1 MNRKI
6 YLWMVVFAVL
16 CVSIGVLLFTRNWNT
31 EKENELGIPDIPS
44 SFNQAQIEGAML
56 LKSAIHWYDQHRDK
70 DDLRIYFQELLDF
83 VGKISNMFRFVIII
97 TDENYDVIVDG
108 GANPDD
114 YRNPGI
120 LGRDMIINDDNLKD
134 GLLKLYRHLDKSEID
149 RNLFS
154 ELDKFIVSPQDRND
168 TWLTFYFDMAM
179 KVREVPPEEF
189 MADMMKINF
198 LGVWYDNK
206 FFITVFETRIPYYY
220 RLTKNGNDINNW
232 NDAVKYSD
240 DVLSGVNVDVLPY
253 TSSIDDGKKLVV
265 TVTILDKV
273 QLYKHDSNVFID
285 RSSQNP
291 ENIYLRVFLLT
302 DDGNLV
308 SHYYDFY
315 KLHKIDDKDTWKI
328 EVPVLND
335 KNYLLEIKTNLK
347 VKIIMNNKPEEG
359 LMPVGVAVYKSIR

>member
-1 MNRKI
+1 
-6 YLWMVVFAVL
+6 
-16 CVSIGVLLFTRNWNT
+16 
-31 EKENELGIPDIPS
+31 
-44 SFNQAQIEGAML
+44 
-56 LKSAIHWYDQHRDK
+56 
-70 DDLRIYFQELLDF
+70 
-83 VGKISNMFRFVIII
+83 
-97 TDENYDVIVDG
+97 
-108 GANPDD
+108 
-114 YRNPGI
+114 GI
-120 LGRDMIINDDNLKD
+120 LGSDMIINDDNLKD

-168 TWLTFYFDMAM
+168 TWLTFYFDMVM

>member
-168 TWLTFYFDMAM
+168 TWLTFY
-179 KVREVPPEEF
+179 
-189 MADMMKINF
+189 
-198 LGVWYDNK
+198 
-206 FFITVFETRIPYYY
+206 
-220 RLTKNGNDINNW
+220 
-232 NDAVKYSD
+232 
-240 DVLSGVNVDVLPY
+240 
-253 TSSIDDGKKLVV
+253 
-265 TVTILDKV
+265 
-273 QLYKHDSNVFID
+273 
-285 RSSQNP
+285 
-291 ENIYLRVFLLT
+291 
-302 DDGNLV
+302 
-308 SHYYDFY
+308 
-315 KLHKIDDKDTWKI
+315 
-328 EVPVLND
+328 
-335 KNYLLEIKTNLK
+335 
-347 VKIIMNNKPEEG
+347 
-359 LMPVGVAVYKSIR
+359 